1 MTSTGREREGRKR
14 RWAALLLFCT
24 VAGCWESSGQLRGAG
39 SDTDADGG
47 AGEGTDSLDGWSCA
61 DLSPCVDSD
70 LSGYTCPGFA
80 TNVKCWD
87 LGSKCDAVFLC
98 ANTSQACEIG
108 CSAST
113 CEASAATPPKPV
125 CD

>member
-1 MTSTGREREGRKR
+1 MGSR
-14 RWAALLLFCT
+14 RIIAVASFCCALI
-24 VAGCWESSGQLRGAG
+24 GCWESAGRGDGAG

-47 AGEGTDSLDGWSCA
+47 AGEGTDSLDGWSCG
-61 DLSPCVDSD
+61 DLSPCVQSTS
-70 LSGYTCPGFA
+70 SGFTCPGFA
-80 TNVKCWD
+80 SGVKCWD
-87 LGSKCDAVFLC
+87 LGSKCDASFLC

-113 CEASAATPPKPV
+113 CEASAATPPEPV

>member
-1 MTSTGREREGRKR
+1 MGSR
-14 RWAALLLFCT
+14 RIIAVASICSALI
-24 VAGCWESSGQLRGAG
+24 GCWESAAPVGNGVS
-39 SDTDADGG
+39 DADGG
-47 AGEGTDSLDGWSCA
+47 SGEGTDSLDGWSCS

-70 LSGYTCPGFA
+70 LSGYTCPGFGA
-80 TNVKCWD
+80 GVKCWD
-87 LGSKCDAVFLC
+87 LGSKCDASFLC

-113 CEASAATPPKPV
+113 CEPSTATPPKPV